1 MASLRH
7 VVDVLIYLSVALGI
21 VLLPQLYYSVPPWL
35 FFSVL
40 AGWLLYLVDAALVAA
55 HRRIAYPLA
64 LVLSI
69 LTLVTSLPRPEHF
82 AFVEAG
88 ISLASITFLVG
99 SGLQLALII
108 LIPIYLFGGK
118 SQRN

>member
-1 MASLRH
+1 
-7 VVDVLIYLSVALGI
+7 VIDVLIYLSVALGV
-21 VLLPQLYYSVPPWL
+21 VLLPQLYYSVPLWL

-40 AGWLLYLVDAALVAA
+40 VGWLAYLVVAGLVVAD
-55 HRRIAYPLA
+55 RRVAYPLA

-69 LTLVTSLPRPEHF
+69 LTLVASLPRPEHY

-99 SGLQLALII
+99 SGLQLALVI
-108 LIPIYLFGGK
+108 LIPIYLLRGK
-118 SQRN
+118 AQLS